1 MRRLF
6 AVLGLCAVAGTFVL
20 ATPQQTA
27 PPQAPAPTPAP
38 SPALDAVRKT
48 APVPPGTPMLSI
60 DGIMR
65 GPKLVGN
72 PPSNVRWSRDGNT
85 AYFSW
90 QKPDEDRA
98 STWSVKKDGTG
109 LTKLTD
115 QQVRDIVTPIT
126 GRWDRAHKRALTVEN
141 GDIVIIDG
149 ATAARKVLIRTAA
162 AESNPRWVRNETAIT
177 FLRENNLYLLS
188 LTGGTDSPALVQL
201 TDVVAAPAG
210 GGAAAGAVAAGP
222 AGRGG
227 RGGGAAAG
235 AQAGELTEA
244 QKLMKAEN
252 EKLIEFVRN
261 QAAQRA
267 GGAGAGGGGGRGG
280 RGGAAAGGPAAPLP
294 RFTLADRQSV
304 TDLVLSSDENFVYIG
319 VTERP
324 ELAPR
329 GQDVPNYVTASS
341 FPEMINGRTNV
352 GDSQTV
358 RKLAILNLKENKS
371 VWADSSTFGGKE
383 LNSQA
388 ARIVDWN
395 VPEVSPDGANT
406 VVSAGSQDSKDRWYL
421 RLDPATGKAQVLD
434 NYHDNAW
441 IRESGVQVVGGGG
454 GFGAG
459 GGGYTWLN
467 DSKRI
472 LFLSEQTGNLHLFS
486 LDVSAAQPKAV
497 ALTSGP
503 WEVTAAQLSADR
515 TKVFITT
522 NEVHPGERHLYT
534 VSVDGGAR
542 TKITTMTGSNE
553 ATLSPD
559 EKTAAVI
566 YSYSTKP
573 PEVFMMP
580 VEPGAKAVQVTT
592 TPTAEWSGFKW
603 IDPKV
608 ITYKTR
614 DGKSVYARLYTPEM
628 IGAKRDPKKP
638 AVIFVHGAGYLQN
651 AHKYWSTYFRE
662 YMFNNMLASKGYVVL
677 DPDYRASSGYGSEWR
692 TAIYRHMG
700 GKDLEDVV
708 DGAKFLVDTE
718 KVDPKR
724 IGVYG
729 GSYGG
734 FITLMAMFTTP
745 DVFAAGAALRPVTD
759 WSHYNHGYTSNILN
773 VPTNDM
779 EAYRQSSPIY
789 FAEGLKGQLLILHGM
804 VDTNVFFQD
813 SVRLV
818 QRLIELRKEN
828 WSIAPFPVE
837 NHGFTEETSWADE
850 YKRIFKLFEEN
861 LRLKK

>member
-6 AVLGLCAVAGTFVL
+6 AVLGCCAVAGTLLV
-20 ATPQQTA
+20 AQSPSQAAPQTA
-27 PPQAPAPTPAP
+27 SQSAM
-38 SPALDAVRKT
+38 PALDAVRKV

-72 PPSNVRWSRDGNT
+72 PPSNVRWSRDGET
-85 AYFSW
+85 IYFSW
-90 QKPDEDRA
+90 QKPDDDRA
-98 STWSVKKDGTG
+98 ATWSVKKDGSG
-109 LTKLTD
+109 LTKITD
-115 QQVRDIVTPIT
+115 QQARDIVTPVT
-126 GRWDRAHKRALTVEN
+126 GRWDRAHKRALSVDG
-141 GDIVIIDG
+141 GDIVITDPAG
-149 ATAARKVLIRTAA
+149 ARKVLMRTAA
-162 AESNPRWVRNETAIT
+162 AESNPRWVRNDTAIT
-177 FLRENNLYLLS
+177 FMRDGNLYLLS
-188 LTGGTDSPALVQL
+188 LTGGSDAPALVQL
-201 TDVVAAPAG
+201 TDITSGGAPAAPAAN
-210 GGAAAGAVAAGP
+210 AAA

-227 RGGGAAAG
+227 RAGGAAGGAAG
-235 AQAGELTEA
+235 TQTGALTEA
-244 QKLMKAEN
+244 QKLMRQEEAN
-252 EKLIEFVRN
+252 LIEFVRN
-261 QAAQRA
+261 QEAQRA
-267 GGAGAGGGGGRGG
+267 GGAGAQGGGRGG
-280 RGGAAAGGPAAPLP
+280 RGGAGGGPAAPLP
-294 RFTLADRQSV
+294 RFTLTDRQSV
-304 TDLVLSSDENFVYIG
+304 TDLVLSSDENYVFIN

-324 ELAPR
+324 ELPAR

-352 GDSQTV
+352 GDAQSV
-358 RKLAILNLKENKS
+358 RKLAILNLKDNKS

-383 LNSQA
+383 LNSDA

-395 VPEVSPDGANT
+395 APDVSPDGANT
-406 VVSAGSQDSKDRWYL
+406 VVAASSQDNKDRWYL

-434 NYHDNAW
+434 TYHDDAW
-441 IRESGVQVVGGGG
+441 IREAGVTAPGAAGGFGGG
-454 GFGAG
+454 GF
-459 GGGYTWLN
+459 TWLN

-472 LFLSEQTGNLHLFS
+472 LFMAEKDGALHIYS

-497 ALTSGP
+497 ALTSGK

-515 TKVFITT
+515 KTLFITT

-534 VSVDGGAR
+534 MSVDGGPR

-553 ATLSPD
+553 ATISPD
-559 EKTAAVI
+559 EKTAALI

-573 PEVFMMP
+573 PEVYVMP
-580 VEPGAKAVQVTT
+580 VTPGAKAVQVTT
-592 TPTAEWSGFKW
+592 TPTEEWSKFKW

-614 DGKSVYARLYTPEM
+614 DGQDVYARLYTPEM

-677 DPDYRASSGYGSEWR
+677 DPDYRASSGYGRDWR

-700 GKDLEDVV
+700 GKDLDDVV
-708 DGAKFLVDTE
+708 DGAKFLVATE

-734 FITLMAMFTTP
+734 FITLMAMFTSP
-745 DVFAAGAALRPVTD
+745 DTFAAGAALRPVTD

-779 EAYRQSSPIY
+779 EAYRRSSPIY

-813 SVRLV
+813 SVRLI
-818 QRLIELRKEN
+818 QRLIELRKDN
-828 WSIAPFPVE
+828 WAIAPYPVE

-850 YKRIFKLFEEN
+850 YKRIFKLFEDN